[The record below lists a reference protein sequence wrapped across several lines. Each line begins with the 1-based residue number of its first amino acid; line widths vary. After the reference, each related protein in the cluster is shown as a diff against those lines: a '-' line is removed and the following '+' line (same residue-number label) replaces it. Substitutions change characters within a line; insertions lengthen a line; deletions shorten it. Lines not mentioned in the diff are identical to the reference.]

1 MKTYYWILLFFFVS
15 CSLNS
20 EQERSLHLAVTE
32 YVASHN
38 TGAVMSYVSL
48 THPNVVA
55 YYKDL
60 GDSVFQA
67 KFELVSEDSEGYF
80 LQDAT
85 VRSIKKDNGKVHVL
99 YRFLRV
105 DQDYLTPT
113 ADECEIVAISDD
125 DGKKW
130 FFMEMEDYKNDA
142 IYEKKNRLID
152 TK

>member
-1 MKTYYWILLFFFVS
+1 MKTYYWIFLIFLTS
-15 CSLNS
+15 CALNS
-20 EQERSLHLAVTE
+20 EQESALHKAVTD

-48 THPNVVA
+48 THPSVVT

-60 GDSVFQA
+60 GDSVFQS
-67 KFELVSEDSEGYF
+67 KFELASDDTEGYF

-85 VRSIKKDNGKVHVL
+85 VRSIKSGNGKIHVL

-105 DQDYLTPT
+105 DQDYLAPD
-113 ADECEIVAISDD
+113 AEEFEIVAISED

-130 FFMEMEDYKNDA
+130 FFIEMNDYKNDA
-142 IYEKKNRLID
+142 IYAPENRLID